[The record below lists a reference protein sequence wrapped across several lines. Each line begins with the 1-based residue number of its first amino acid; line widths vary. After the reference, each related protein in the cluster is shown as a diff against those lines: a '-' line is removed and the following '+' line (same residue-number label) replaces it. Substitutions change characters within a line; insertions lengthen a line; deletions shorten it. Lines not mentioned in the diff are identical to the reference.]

1 MQTQALSLFSEIFS
15 GLRAAT
21 GFRRSSLVLSWL
33 SLAMLISGCG
43 QQRADSAHAAAPA
56 APALPA
62 AVLQVAPQRVP
73 IALEAVGQIEGSK
86 EVEVRARVS
95 GILQKRLYS
104 EGELVRAGA
113 PMFKIDPAPFEI
125 ALAQAKA
132 QLAQERA
139 RNEQSRRESTRLKQL
154 AAERAIS
161 QREYD
166 DASSNLK
173 LSDATLQ
180 AAEARVREAEL
191 NLSYTSV
198 VAPVSGVSGRAVRS
212 EGSLI
217 TAGADSLLTSISQ
230 VDPIWVRFSL
240 AGSDLDKL
248 PQRRLVRGAPVQI
261 SLELPDGTPYPG
273 KGRLNFA
280 ANQIDTR
287 LGTQQLRAEFD
298 NAKGQLLPG
307 QFVRVQLVAGQR
319 DNVFLVPQ
327 TAVMQAEAGYMLF
340 VLDQEGKAA
349 LRPVQMGDWIG
360 TDWMVL
366 GGLAAGD
373 RVIIDNLL
381 KLRPGAAVSPVAPPT
396 APALAPAAAKPA
408 ASGGGKPT
416 APGAAAK

>member
-1 MQTQALSLFSEIFS
+1 MQTQAIAFDQILS
-15 GLRAAT
+15 GLRAVSRPYRLAL
-21 GFRRSSLVLSWL
+21 FCV
-33 SLAMLISGCG
+33 SLAVLIAGCG
-43 QQRADSAHAAAPA
+43 QGRPDSAHAVAPA
-56 APALPA
+56 ATALPA

-73 IALEAVGQIEGSK
+73 IAVEAVGQIEGSK

-95 GILQKRLYS
+95 GIVLKRLYN
-104 EGELVRAGA
+104 EGDLLRAGA
-113 PMFKIDPAPFEI
+113 PMFKIDPAPYEI
-125 ALAQAKA
+125 ALAQAQA

-154 AAERAIS
+154 AAEKAIS
-161 QREYD
+161 QKEFD

-180 AAEARVREAEL
+180 AAQANVRQAEL
-191 NLSYTSV
+191 NLSYTDV
-198 VAPVSGVSGRAVRS
+198 TAPVSGVSGRAVRS

-217 TAGADSLLTSISQ
+217 TAGADSLLTTISQ

-240 AGSDLDKL
+240 SESDLAKL
-248 PQRRLVRGAPVQI
+248 PQRRLVRGTQVEVG
-261 SLELPDGTPYPG
+261 LVLPDGTRYPG

-280 ANQIDTR
+280 ATQIDTR

-327 TAVMQAEAGYMLF
+327 TAVMEAEAGYMLF
-340 VLDQEGKAA
+340 VLDKEGKAA
-349 LRPVQMGDWIG
+349 LRPVQLGDWIG
-360 TDWMVL
+360 SDWMVL

-373 RVIIDNLL
+373 RVIVDNLL
-381 KLRPGAAVSPVAPPT
+381 KLRPGVAVSPVAPGQGKP
-396 APALAPAAAKPA
+396 PESGEGKPA
-408 ASGGGKPT
+408 
-416 APGAAAK
+416 APGAAAAK

>member
-1 MQTQALSLFSEIFS
+1 MQTQAIAFNLLFS
-15 GLRAAT
+15 GLRAAS
-21 GFRRSSLVLSWL
+21 RRYRVALSCA
-33 SLAMLISGCG
+33 LAAVMLAGCG
-43 QQRADSAHAAAPA
+43 QGQSGPVHAATPA

-62 AVLQVAPQRVP
+62 TVLQVAPQRVP
-73 IALEAVGQIEGSK
+73 ISVEAVGQIEGSK

-95 GILQKRLYS
+95 GILLKRLYN
-104 EGELVRAGA
+104 EGELLRAGA

-132 QLAQERA
+132 QLAQEQA
-139 RNEQSRRESTRLKQL
+139 RNEQSRRESVRLKQL
-154 AAERAIS
+154 AAEKAIS
-161 QREYD
+161 QKEFD

-180 AAEARVREAEL
+180 AAQANLRQAEL
-191 NLSYTSV
+191 NLSYTDV
-198 VAPVSGVSGRAVRS
+198 TAPVSGVSGRAARS

-217 TAGADSLLTSISQ
+217 TAGGDSLLTTISQ

-240 AGSDLDKL
+240 AESDLAKL
-248 PQRRLVRGAPVQI
+248 PQRRLIRGAQVEVG
-261 SLELPDGTPYPG
+261 LALPDGTRFPG

-280 ANQIDTR
+280 ATQIDTR
-287 LGTQQLRAEFD
+287 LGTQQLRAEFA
-298 NAKGQLLPG
+298 NAKGELLPG

-327 TAVMQAEAGYMLF
+327 TAVMEAEAGYMVF
-340 VLDQEGKAA
+340 VLDKGDKAA

-360 TDWMVL
+360 SDWMVL

-373 RVIIDNLL
+373 RVIVDNLL
-381 KLRPGAAVSPVAPPT
+381 KLRPGALVSP
-396 APALAPAAAKPA
+396 LAPGQGKPA
-408 ASGGGKPT
+408 EAGEGKPA